1 MKKNKIFIIG
11 SIALI
16 SLFAVTGVTKAIFQ
30 YTPPTHVL
38 YNQEAQSNYKTF
50 ISTDLGISFQYEGGI
65 YKNPVLVKQ
74 IGNRVYLYLNCTGK
88 EDPTSGKF
96 VEVLSNNPNDS
107 LSDAIKKQ
115 FLQGFSTKDCPIVS
129 PKIDKRTINGS
140 YQYVQIS
147 VPGPFDGTVNLRNQA
162 KFCPP
167 TYTYNGET
175 GFVYFVMDP
184 KHPSKYAF
192 FKLGQ
197 SPTLGAPPQS
207 GNHFGKTWDLTLKF
221 INK

>member
-1 MKKNKIFIIG
+1 MFFPKTICRRYVRICVSVGICFKLYTFISSHECAISVGNPRFIILTIFFCYTYSSFEMKKNKIFIIG

-140 YQYVQIS
+140 Y
-147 VPGPFDGTVNLRNQA
+147 
-162 KFCPP
+162 
-167 TYTYNGET
+167 
-175 GFVYFVMDP
+175 
-184 KHPSKYAF
+184 
-192 FKLGQ
+192 
-197 SPTLGAPPQS
+197 
-207 GNHFGKTWDLTLKF
+207 
-221 INK
+221 